1 MARTEL
7 STEAQKNLI
16 VRSIIFKLSA
26 FSSCALF
33 GANLVFHNV
42 KTSIVF
48 SVALFVEIIHRGQ
61 RTLLLAYDQ
70 THFHFLLEVILIFI
84 VLSIYCSWLFSLSS
98 SQLLIWSFSISMW
111 MVPFSQT
118 QKRLGCWQH

>member
-61 RTLLLAYDQ
+61 RTLLMAYDQ
-70 THFHFLLEVILIFI
+70 THFDFLLEVIIINIYLLFMVIFLIFI
-84 VLSIYCSWLFSLSS
+84 PTIDMIF
-98 SQLLIWSFSISMW
+98 
-111 MVPFSQT
+111 
-118 QKRLGCWQH
+118 